1 MSLAYLALGSNLGSR
16 RLALARAIEG
26 LRRLPGTRI
35 CGISHL
41 YETSYQGTGQQ
52 RPYLNA
58 CLVLE
63 TSLSP
68 GSLLEAGQE
77 MERLAGRQLDGHM
90 KPRPLDVDL
99 LLVDDLRLNEAR
111 LSLPHPRMHER
122 RFVLQ
127 PLADLAPD
135 LRLPGHE
142 LPVSRLL
149 EEPSVR
155 RQRLQ
160 EAARGRWWEVKEE

>member
-1 MSLAYLALGSNLGSR
+1 
-16 RLALARAIEG
+16 
-26 LRRLPGTRI
+26 
-35 CGISHL
+35 
-41 YETSYQGTGQQ
+41 
-52 RPYLNA
+52 
-58 CLVLE
+58 
-63 TSLSP
+63 
-68 GSLLEAGQE
+68 